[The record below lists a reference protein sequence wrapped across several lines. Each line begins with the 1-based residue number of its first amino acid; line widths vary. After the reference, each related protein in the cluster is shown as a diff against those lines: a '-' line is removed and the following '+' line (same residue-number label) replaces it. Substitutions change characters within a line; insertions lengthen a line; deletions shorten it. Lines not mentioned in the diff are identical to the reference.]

1 MDRAAI
7 AKRLEEIAA
16 LHGGSLTPDIVV
28 ADAKNPSSP
37 LHSYFDW
44 SLESAAH
51 KHWIDTAR
59 NLIASVRVVV
69 TTEKVVIKA
78 PFYLR
83 DPSKKGNEQGYTT
96 LTKVRSDKELSREVI
111 NNEVALIV
119 GALRRAKNVA
129 QALDMVDEMEALLD
143 QVLVLRNKLEKV

>member
-16 LHGGSLTPDIVV
+16 LHGGSLTADLVV
-28 ADAKNPSSP
+28 QDAKNPESP
-37 LHSYFDW
+37 LHAYFDW
-44 SLESAAH
+44 DKDSASY

-59 NLIASVRVVV
+59 SLIASVRVVI

-83 DPSKKGNEQGYTT
+83 DPSKKGNEQGYTM
-96 LTKVRSDKELSREVI
+96 LTKVRSDRSMAAEVI
-111 NNEVALIV
+111 NHEVALIIA
-119 GALRRAKNVA
+119 ALRRAKNVA
-129 QALDMVDEMEALLD
+129 QALDMVDEMENLLT
-143 QVLVLRNKLEKV
+143 QVLALRSKVET

>member
-16 LHGGSLTPDIVV
+16 LHGGLLTPDIVV
-28 ADAKNPSSP
+28 ADAKDPSSP
-37 LHSYFDW
+37 LHTYFDW
-44 SLESAAH
+44 NLSSAAH

-96 LTKVRSDKELSREVI
+96 LTKVRSDKDLSREVI

-129 QALDMVDEMEALLD
+129 QALDMVDEMEALLE

>member
-28 ADAKNPSSP
+28 ADAKNPGSP
-37 LHSYFDW
+37 LHEYFDW
-44 SLESAAH
+44 NRESAAY
-51 KHWIDTAR
+51 KHWLDTAR
-59 NLIASVRVVV
+59 NLIASVRVVI

-78 PFYLR
+78 PVYLR
-83 DPSKKGNEQGYTT
+83 DPTKKGNEQGYTT
-96 LTKVRSDKELSREVI
+96 LTKVRSDRSMAAEVI
-111 NNEVALIV
+111 NHEVALII

-129 QALDMVDEMEALLD
+129 QALDMVDEMENLLT
-143 QVLVLRNKLEKV
+143 QVLALRSKVET